1 MSGKAPLAVNSGTK
15 VGNLNADRVDGLNST
30 SFALTSGQTNSVRS
44 SGFALD
50 LNDDGTADTIVA
62 LAACPSGSRLTG
74 GGGDDYTASGTIFV
88 NSPVD
93 KSSWIVISTADVSTE
108 NPSDVV
114 AYAVCYNPRGAVSG
128 GNFRTPGPASLTD
141 AQMKLIK
148 ERGAKK
154 LH

>member
-1 MSGKAPLAVNSGTK
+1 MNSGTK

-44 SGFALD
+44 SGVALD
-50 LNDDGTADTIVA
+50 LDDNGTADTIA
-62 LAACPSGSRLTG
+62 AIAACPSGSRLTG
-74 GGGDDYTASGTIFV
+74 GGGDDYTASGTIFM
-88 NSPVD
+88 NSPLD
-93 KSSWIVISTADVSTE
+93 KSSWVVVSDADVSAE

-128 GNFRTPGPASLTD
+128 GNFRQAGPAPLTD